1 MGGRVVAKGCGRA
14 TPVGSTGWR
23 PSATL
28 TLFEREQARTPRAPL
43 PTAATAAIAA
53 IRTADRR
60 EFTPIAQ

>member
-28 TLFEREQARTPRAPL
+28 TLFEREQARTPPL
-43 PTAATAAIAA
+43 LERHTYP
-53 IRTADRR
+53 RR
-60 EFTPIAQ
+60 GKDPSLVRCQEWWE